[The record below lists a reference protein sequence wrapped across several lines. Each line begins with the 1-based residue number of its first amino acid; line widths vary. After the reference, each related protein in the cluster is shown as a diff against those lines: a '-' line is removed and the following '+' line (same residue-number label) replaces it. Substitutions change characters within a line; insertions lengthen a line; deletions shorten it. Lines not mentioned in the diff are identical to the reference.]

1 MNNLKRVVNK
11 KPGQIQLDISGAKN
25 SAIKLL
31 AASLLTQEVVSIK
44 NLPSSLLDI
53 KDQLS
58 VYRDF
63 GLSYEISKNH
73 YKTLSNK
80 FHSVDSDLNF
90 TFRTTYLMVV
100 GSLLNHGN
108 AFLFEP
114 SGCQI
119 GNRSIDL
126 HLKLLSKFNIK
137 IKPKARGFLLET
149 IMLKGCEFKFP
160 YLTVGGTELGLLL
173 GSISRGQTILRNA
186 YITPEL
192 LNLINMLRLMG
203 GEILIDGNKII
214 IDGKDSLSGC
224 DISVIPDRIEVITW
238 LCYFLA
244 SGSKGVLCN
253 VNLNDIAIPLIH
265 LENIGLK
272 YTCTKSSIEVEGNSS
287 ISSFEVA
294 AGVHPGIVTD
304 MQPFFSLVA
313 LFAED
318 ASKIHDYRYFDRF
331 QYAHEL
337 NKLGFDIKFES
348 GSINIYPAKKSKIST
363 IRCPD
368 LRGGMMLVLYLAIS
382 RNESKLINSNVI
394 YRGYDDLNNKFNS
407 LGIELINA

>member
-1 MNNLKRVVNK
+1 MNVSK
-11 KPGQIQLDISGAKN
+11 KVLYSSTKEAKINISGAKN

-31 AASLLTQEVVSIK
+31 AASLLTRDTVSIK
-44 NLPSSLLDI
+44 NLPASLLDI

-58 VYRDF
+58 VYNDF
-63 GLSYEISKNH
+63 GLTYKINGNHFISQDNMFHCVDREIDFS
-73 YKTLSNK
+73 
-80 FHSVDSDLNF
+80 
-90 TFRTTYLMVV
+90 FRTTYLMIV
-100 GSLLNHGN
+100 GSLLFHGN
-108 AFLFEP
+108 SFLFEP

-126 HLKLLSKFNIK
+126 HLNLLSKFNIN
-137 IKPKARGFLLET
+137 IKQKVRGYLLEAT
-149 IMLKGCEFKFP
+149 RLKGCEFTFP

-173 GSISRGQTILRNA
+173 GSISHGQTILRNA

-192 LNLINMLRLMG
+192 LNLIDMLKLMG
-203 GEILIDGNKII
+203 GEILIEGNKII

-224 DISVIPDRIEVITW
+224 EISVIPDRIEVITW
-238 LCYFLA
+238 LCFLLA
-244 SGSKGVLCN
+244 SGNKGALHN
-253 VNLNDIAIPLIH
+253 VSMNDIAVPLIH
-265 LENIGLK
+265 LESIGLK
-272 YTCTKSSIEVEGNSS
+272 YTCTKSSLEVHENSL

-318 ASKIHDYRYFDRF
+318 TSKIHDYRYFDRF

-348 GSINIYPAKKSKIST
+348 GCIRIDPTKKSKTST

-382 RNESKLINSNVI
+382 RNESKVINSNVI
-394 YRGYDDLNNKFNS
+394 FRGYDNLKIKFNS
-407 LGIELINA
+407 LGIELIDA